1 MTHADRYFELVAHLH
16 SLINPSLEKRLS
28 QLEEVDL
35 STLTKEQLKQQ
46 LKELKAIE
54 KEFSKEQKKQ
64 KSSKKDRKS
73 RSG

>member
-16 SLINPSLEKRLS
+16 GLINPSLEKRLS

-54 KEFSKEQKKQ
+54 KEFSKEQKKK
-64 KSSKKDRKS
+64 KSSKKDRK
-73 RSG
+73 RSV

>member
-16 SLINPSLEKRLS
+16 GLINPSLEKRLS
-28 QLEEVDL
+28 QLEDVDL

-54 KEFSKEQKKQ
+54 KDFSKEQKK

-73 RSG
+73 GSK